1 MLCPRG
7 NGTEPSAPSVRAV
20 HRDRLPKSRACNS
33 EEAPQ
38 WANLGNATSGSEK
51 SNINRGELWGECA
64 PLIRCDDNGTSP
76 LAFLPQAHNLSRI

>member
-1 MLCPRG
+1 MGQNLPLLLCG
-7 NGTEPSAPSVRAV
+7 LYIVTAFQRAG
-20 HRDRLPKSRACNS
+20 HATAG
-33 EEAPQ
+33 EAPQ

-76 LAFLPQAHNLSRI
+76 LAFLPQAHNLS